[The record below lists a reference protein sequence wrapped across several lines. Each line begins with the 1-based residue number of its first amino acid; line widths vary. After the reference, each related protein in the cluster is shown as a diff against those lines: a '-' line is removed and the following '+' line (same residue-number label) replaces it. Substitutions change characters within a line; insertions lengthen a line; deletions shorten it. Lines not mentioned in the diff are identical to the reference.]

1 VPRSLTT
8 LYRLL
13 FIPAPCCRT
22 TMSYYSL
29 SPSFP
34 GEAAS
39 RHDAIAAWFLGPKAE
54 NFSFLEEFLKR
65 VLENQKNTR
74 KNLYPSD
81 QAFIT
86 PKMQTSELFR
96 ESMRNLDIQLSSID
110 SMLSEHST
118 PFWSPR
124 YNGHMNMD
132 VSMPAIIGCVY
143 SPHRGHHILR

>member
-1 VPRSLTT
+1 
-8 LYRLL
+8 
-13 FIPAPCCRT
+13 
-22 TMSYYSL
+22 MSYYSL

-34 GEAAS
+34 GEAS

-54 NFSFLEEFLKR
+54 NFAFLEEFFKR
-65 VLENQKNTR
+65 VLDNQKNTR
-74 KNLYPSD
+74 KSLYPSD

-86 PKMQTSELFR
+86 PTMQASELFL
-96 ESMRNLDIQLSSID
+96 ESMRKLDIHLSAID
-110 SMLSEHST
+110 SMLAEHST

-143 SPHRGHHILR
+143 SPAEGTKSCVLKRG